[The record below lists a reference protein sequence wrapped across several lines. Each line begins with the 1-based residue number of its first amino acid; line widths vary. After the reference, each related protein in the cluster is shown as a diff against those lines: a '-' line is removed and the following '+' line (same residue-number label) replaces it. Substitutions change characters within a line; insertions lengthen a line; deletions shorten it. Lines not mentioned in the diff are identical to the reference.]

1 MEKKCKLTISILAS
15 NRKDTIPKCLESI
28 KPLLEKVDSEL
39 IVTDT
44 GCDEDLLEI
53 IRKYTDKIVRFQWC
67 KDFAAARNVGLNMA
81 HGQWFMYI
89 DDDEWFEDVSEIIAF
104 FNSEEEKDYDCANYI
119 QRNYYSKEGTEY
131 SEWVAG
137 RIFRI
142 YENTKFL
149 GKIHEYVPFNQYKMK
164 QLTSYV
170 HHYGYVYE
178 TDEQRLAHSE
188 RNISLLEKEIE
199 DNPADGRNYAHIYQ
213 EYRENDDPEMIL
225 KYTQMAIKNVDLTY
239 LQNRISICSTYVAIL
254 WAFFRMKKYDEVV
267 NSGNEILENEN
278 ISNLTRLAVCAYL
291 VEASMQLEEYEKCI
305 EYAREYTI
313 IYKYFMRNKEAYYK
327 QMGPM
332 LSDVLECKI
341 LFGVCLAGVEAAIEK
356 DRYEEASYFLREY
369 DWTKGWDSNKLEC
382 LKRYVDMSARSGEE
396 KDTVY
401 IYGMLFS
408 DVQCSK
414 VVLNRLQELKDIDG
428 EGHEKICDIIAKIAG
443 QPGYRSLIQIINM
456 CKSGQLE
463 MVSSVYKNAYL
474 DDDKIMLVC
483 DEFYEIALNYGI
495 ALGDIIEEIPLNR
508 WEELIKVWLMNTCN
522 KDIFRT
528 KNYMDLFL
536 GKSSKY
542 MELLEKNLLFELARR
557 KK

>member
-28 KPLLEKVDSEL
+28 KPLLENVDSEL

-44 GCDEDLLEI
+44 GCDEDILEI
-53 IRKYTDKIVRFQWC
+53 IRKYTDKIVRFEWC

-81 HGQWFMYI
+81 RGQWFMYI

-104 FNSEEEKDYDCANYI
+104 FNSEEEKEYDCANYI

-131 SEWVAG
+131 GEWVAG

-142 YENTKFL
+142 FNNTKFV
-149 GKIHEYVPFNQYKMK
+149 GKIHEYVPFNPYKMK
-164 QLTSYV
+164 HLSSYV

-188 RNISLLEKEIE
+188 RNITLLEKEIE
-199 DNPADGRNYAHIYQ
+199 DNPIDARNYAHIYQ
-213 EYRENDDPEMIL
+213 EYRECKNPEMML
-225 KYTQMAIKNVDLTY
+225 KYAEMAIENADLSVA
-239 LQNRISICSTYVAIL
+239 QNRISIGSTYVAIL
-254 WAFFRMKKYDEVV
+254 WALIRMKKYEEAV
-267 NSGNEILENEN
+267 NRGEKILKNEA
-278 ISNLTRLAVCAYL
+278 ISNLTRMTICIYL

-313 IYKYFMRNKEAYYK
+313 IYKFFMRNKEQYYR

-332 LSDVLECKI
+332 LNDVLTDRM
-341 LFGVCLAGVEAAIEK
+341 LFGALLAGIEAAIEI
-356 DRYEEASYFLREY
+356 DSYEDTCYFLKKY

-382 LKRYVDMSARSGEE
+382 LKKYVDMSFRCGEQ

-414 VVLNRLQELKDIDG
+414 VVLNRMQELKDIDG
-428 EGHEKICDIIAKIAG
+428 DGYAKICDIIAKIAG
-443 QPGYRSLIQIINM
+443 QPGYKSMVQIINM

-463 MVSSVYKNAYL
+463 MLSSAYKNAYL
-474 DDDKIMLVC
+474 DDDKIMLAC
-483 DEFYEIALNYGI
+483 DEFYEIVLNYGI
-495 ALGDIIEEIPLNR
+495 ALGNIIEEISLDR
-508 WEELIKVWLMNTCN
+508 WEELIKVWLMNASN
-522 KDIFRT
+522 KDIFRA

-536 GKSSKY
+536 GKTSKH
-542 MELLEKNLLFELARR
+542 MKLLEKNYY
-557 KK
+557 